1 MVIRILMGAIAALFL
16 CGSAYAQMG
25 ASTPSPLAGTTPLG
39 ISPVPPAAISG
50 TGIPLGTAGLG
61 SMGVNPGPSGMSS
74 VSPPTSSS
82 ATCSGIN
89 SSAGNLSGGSTTGVS
104 NPTSGSLFDGGG
116 VAGTA
121 SGTCAGI
128 ATGPAGGPA
137 ASASS
142 PTGMGSTS
150 TTGRVGIPMGSTEL
164 GVGGVS
170 PPPAITTP
178 SPSAPVST
186 FGSTTPCPTTGMSTS
201 SGSC

>member
-1 MVIRILMGAIAALFL
+1 MTRVLMAATAAFFL
-16 CGSAYAQMG
+16 TCGSAYAQMG
-25 ASTPSPLAGTTPLG
+25 ASAPSPPAATTPLG
-39 ISPVPPAAISG
+39 ISPVPPAAVSG

-82 ATCSGIN
+82 ATCSGI
-89 SSAGNLSGGSTTGVS
+89 SSPAGNLSGGINGGPS
-104 NPTSGSLFDGGG
+104 NTPSSLFNAPGSLFDGGG

-150 TTGRVGIPMGSTEL
+150 PSGRGGIPMGSTEL

-170 PPPAITTP
+170 PPAAIPPPT
-178 SPSAPVST
+178 PSAPVST
-186 FGSTTPCPTTGMSTS
+186 FGSATP
-201 SGSC
+201 